1 MTIYLHITEGPLKG
15 FKIRVKNGLTLG
27 GAKSK
32 VNLKDKYVSDI
43 HARILIDEN
52 HQFIIKDEG
61 SETGTYYNGVRILK
75 KPLTGGDQI
84 KIGRSVFEVNVTRDT
99 PTKNNK
105 NTDFWSDLIKN
116 KYRNISQKPD
126 GKPISLQSMAPII
139 KLHFIKG
146 LQLETE
152 WHIGYGPRIIGSE
165 STDLK
170 IMEKNAPAICFELIP
185 SKKGVLFQTLHKN
198 IVTVNGKSKKQH
210 ILKQDDLIKIFDSE
224 IKVSLIQ

>member
-1 MTIYLHITEGPLKG
+1 M
-15 FKIRVKNGLTLG
+15 G
-27 GAKSK
+27 GARSH

-52 HQFIIKDEG
+52 NQFIIKDEG

-75 KPLTGGDQI
+75 KPLNGGDEI
-84 KIGRSVFEVNVTRDT
+84 KIGRTLFQINYSKASVDVPR
-99 PTKNNK
+99 
-105 NTDFWSDLIKN
+105 NTDFWSELIKN

-126 GKPISLQSMAPII
+126 DTPISLQSMIPII
-139 KLHFIKG
+139 KLHFIEG

-152 WHIGYGPRIIGSE
+152 WHIGYGPRVIGSE

-170 IMEKNAPAICFELIP
+170 IMEKNAPAICFELLP
-185 SKKGVLFQTLHKN
+185 SEKGILFQTNHKK
-198 IVTVNGKSKKQH
+198 IVQINGQPKKQH
-210 ILKQDDLIKIFDSE
+210 LLEQDDIITIYEST